1 MFGPFACHVTVVGAL
16 VRLNLLVRLCMFHPN
31 EQPMERGWV
40 GRIDGDRVLHL
51 AAQTLQS
58 FFLGG
63 GGAREHAEYR
73 LDEVTLLVPV
83 IYPPAVRVFD
93 AQEAFEFAN
102 PMAVRGPGAVAV
114 LPAGAETLT
123 LLPRLAAV
131 IGADGAIGGFSLFAD
146 WRASANAAPKD
157 RDFCAALGP
166 VVVTP
171 DELDHARSALTVRV
185 DGAERLGSSVVEFEW
200 EAARALAAAG
210 TELRPGDLLVAP
222 SPAALDGIGPG
233 ATVELDA
240 PEIGVLLTTVG
251 GI

>member
-1 MFGPFACHVTVVGAL
+1 
-16 VRLNLLVRLCMFHPN
+16 MFHPN

-63 GGAREHAEYR
+63 GGAREHAEYAAG
-73 LDEVTLLVPV
+73 DVTLLVPV

-93 AQEAFEFAN
+93 AQDSFEFAN
-102 PMAVRGPGAVAV
+102 PMAVRGPAAVASA
-114 LPAGAETLT
+114 PGDLT

-131 IGADGAIGGFSLFAD
+131 IGSEGAIGGFSLFAD
-146 WRASANAAPKD
+146 WRATASARPKD
-157 RDFCAALGP
+157 RDFCLVLGP

-171 DELDHARSALTVRV
+171 DEYDGSAVSLAVRV
-185 DGAERLGSSVVEFEW
+185 DGKEQLSAPFGGFDW
-200 EAARALAAAG
+200 DAARALAAAG
-210 TELRPGDLLVAP
+210 TELRPGDILV
-222 SPAALDGIGPG
+222 SPASGRIDGLRSG
-233 ATVELDA
+233 ANVELEA
-240 PEIGVLLTTVG
+240 QEIGVLKTIAG